1 MKARHA
7 VTLAFVGVVVA
18 AVVGVSYSVAAD
30 LQVKAGDKVV
40 TIEESAVQVGTET
53 LATVPSNTRLV
64 VREVKDDWVAVVVE
78 RGGRKISGWIQ
89 ARRLAPVSDA
99 ATAKQPGPARETP
112 RDQGSPTY
120 FPLMPPRTTGNEQGE
135 EKPTPGLFKK
145 MSLITYDFGASRRNQ
160 PYKIFGEDM
169 ISIYSVLA
177 KGKGL
182 ELTARIPDVD
192 GKLTYRGLLMQM
204 STLGLTGNV
213 VSSTGANGYVW
224 TARIEKIGAVDLSTE
239 GKVTRLP
246 GFDFD
251 SFSKTN
257 GVIQFAN
264 GYAVNLFGAII
275 ENKRIVKAGS
285 EKTYLDSSGKRLY
298 GRIISRTEKDG
309 TAIVEETVLK

>member
-1 MKARHA
+1 MRARHVVA
-7 VTLAFVGVVVA
+7 LAIAGVVVA
-18 AVVGVSYSVAAD
+18 AVVAVDHSVAAD

-40 TIEESAVQVGTET
+40 TTEESAVQVGTEV
-53 LATVPSNTRLV
+53 LATVPPNTRLV
-64 VREVKDDWVAVVVE
+64 ATDVKDDWVAVVVE

-89 ARRLAPVSDA
+89 TRQLAPVSDSV
-99 ATAKQPGPARETP
+99 TARPAGPARETQVG
-112 RDQGSPTY
+112 QGSPTY
-120 FPLMPPRTTGNEQGE
+120 FPLMPPRATGSEHGE
-135 EKPTPGLFKK
+135 EEPTPGLFKK

-192 GKLTYRGLLMQM
+192 GKLRYRGLLMQM
-204 STLGLTGNV
+204 STLGLGGNV

-224 TARIEKIGAVDLSTE
+224 TARIEKIGALDLSTE
-239 GKVTRLP
+239 GKVTRQP

-251 SFSKTN
+251 SFSKTD

-275 ENKRIVKAGS
+275 ENRRIVKAGS
-285 EKTYLDSSGKRLY
+285 EKTYLDNSGKRLY

-309 TAIVEETVLK
+309 KVIVEETVLK